1 VSKTAEQNVA
11 LIRGLLRLEK
21 SDRIRFEDEQGNS
34 VVPDYCGLKDTAGYK
49 VKIMVFIERDDGE
62 LLERL
67 AHESARTQFEIY
79 EDKPVNGWV
88 IGKEDW
94 NSKERCQ
101 CDDCML
107 SLEEDELTQHLEE
120 LAEENG

>member
-1 VSKTAEQNVA
+1 MKTSLSMA
-11 LIRGLLRLEK
+11 GL
-21 SDRIRFEDEQGNS
+21 F
-34 VVPDYCGLKDTAGYK
+34 
-49 VKIMVFIERDDGE
+49 
-62 LLERL
+62 
-67 AHESARTQFEIY
+67 
-79 EDKPVNGWV
+79 
-88 IGKEDW
+88 GKEDW